1 MFNLDEGTVDERR
14 GPFVGKLRGSSGTF
28 GQSGGGGV
36 VMVLVVGGGAMKF
49 VFVCL

>member
-1 MFNLDEGTVDERR
+1 MFNLDEGTVDDRR

-28 GQSGGGGV
+28 GQSGGVG